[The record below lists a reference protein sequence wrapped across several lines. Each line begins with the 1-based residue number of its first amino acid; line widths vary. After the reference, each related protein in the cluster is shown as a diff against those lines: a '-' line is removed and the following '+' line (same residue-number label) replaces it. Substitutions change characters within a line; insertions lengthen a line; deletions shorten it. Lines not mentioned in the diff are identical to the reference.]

1 MLRLVLFCYETIDM
15 FDLVQLVNSM
25 NVLLFLSPSTPM
37 LFVAGTIESCNNF
50 WGKKKGEKRILRTG

>member
-15 FDLVQLVNSM
+15 VDLVQVVNSM
-25 NVLLFLSPSTPM
+25 NVLLFLFPSTPM

-50 WGKKKGEKRILRTG
+50 WGKKRAKKEY